1 MAEEGSR
8 RFGIALALFQLLN
21 LFLYVGCVSYSTV
34 SSQISITSSYGTFQD
49 VHVMVF
55 VGFGFLMTFLAK
67 YGFSAVGINFVLSAL
82 AIQWGMLLNGFWH
95 EVQTDDAWTDIHLNL
110 QSLIEGDFAAAAV
123 AITFGAVL
131 GRTSPLQMIVI
142 LFIELFF
149 YSLNLYIGVLYLDVI
164 DIGGSMFIHT
174 FGAYFGLAVAVVL
187 GNNAS
192 PLPPSDQSNHN
203 ESTKTSD
210 TFAMIGTIF
219 LWMFWPSFN
228 GALAPTVTQER
239 VFINTVLALTGSCVG
254 TFIWS
259 QLKRRKL
266 SMVDIQ
272 NATLAGGVA
281 VGSSADLSIDP
292 WAAMLVGLVASAV
305 SVWGYTV
312 LTPWLN
318 AKLKLDDTCGVHNLH
333 GMPGIIGGIAGTIAA
348 ATAGDDI
355 DGVDAAVLYPARGP
369 GLDRSAGEQAGYQF
383 LALLITLFIS
393 ILSGALTGK
402 IVSLKFFEPPAPK
415 DYYSDHLYWDE
426 VEDPETE
433 GLVATDNLPRVVSA
447 AGANV
452 KTSHI

>member
-1 MAEEGSR
+1 
-8 RFGIALALFQLLN
+8 
-21 LFLYVGCVSYSTV
+21 
-34 SSQISITSSYGTFQD
+34 
-49 VHVMVF
+49 
-55 VGFGFLMTFLAK
+55 
-67 YGFSAVGINFVLSAL
+67 
-82 AIQWGMLLNGFWH
+82 
-95 EVQTDDAWTDIHLNL
+95 
-110 QSLIEGDFAAAAV
+110 
-123 AITFGAVL
+123 
-131 GRTSPLQMIVI
+131 
-142 LFIELFF
+142 
-149 YSLNLYIGVLYLDVI
+149 
-164 DIGGSMFIHT
+164 
-174 FGAYFGLAVAVVL
+174 
-187 GNNAS
+187 
-192 PLPPSDQSNHN
+192 
-203 ESTKTSD
+203 
-210 TFAMIGTIF
+210 MIGTIF

-415 DYYSDHLYWDE
+415 DYYSDHLYGNC
-426 VEDPETE
+426 VFII
-433 GLVATDNLPRVVSA
+433 VVRIPHKLSR
-447 AGANV
+447 
-452 KTSHI
+452 TL